1 MPNDTTSPMQALR
14 DLAEQTTEVYDEF
27 ILELNHVSGTGTAMT
42 FGAKLAH
49 RARETESIYR
59 QSIPTHTARVQSR
72 AIQYL
77 TSVTAL
83 AGHMWFVMGIV
94 DHTAHID
101 QSRKD

>member
-1 MPNDTTSPMQALR
+1 MPNDTTAPMQALR
-14 DLAEQTTEVYDEF
+14 DLADQTTEVYDEF
-27 ILELNHVSGTGTAMT
+27 ILELSYAGGSDLT

-49 RARETESIYR
+49 QARETERLYR
-59 QSIPTHTARVQSR
+59 QSSLTNTAQVQSR